1 MRFVNSSLWRLL
13 LFDTSS
19 AFAHSASIC
28 RLYNQRVKSR
38 LKRVLP
44 EKCKTRTAALP
55 LTLLNAQLEFKS
67 LIFHSPSLWHRPG
80 WCR

>member
-38 LKRVLP
+38 LKGFYPKSAKP
-44 EKCKTRTAALP
+44 ELRHYLS
-55 LTLLNAQLEFKS
+55 LYLMLNWNLS
-67 LIFHSPSLWHRPG
+67 H
-80 WCR
+80 